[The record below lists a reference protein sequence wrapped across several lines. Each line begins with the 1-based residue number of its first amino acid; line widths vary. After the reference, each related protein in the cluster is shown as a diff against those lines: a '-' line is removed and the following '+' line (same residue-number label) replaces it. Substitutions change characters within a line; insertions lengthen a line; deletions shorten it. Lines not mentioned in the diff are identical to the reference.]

1 MTAICTAIDR
11 GFTIFY
17 KRDISLFAAKLKGLF
32 YNNQTNNHA
41 MQSFRTELE
50 NPVVEKDIIDLEK
63 KIRAFREGKI
73 HDEKF
78 RSLRLAR
85 GIYGQRQPGVQMVRI
100 KLPFGKV
107 TFKQLLRIA
116 DISDKYASSNL
127 HLTTRQDI
135 QIHYVS
141 LDRTPQL
148 WAELEQDDITLRE
161 ACGNTVR
168 NVTASPAAGIDPSE
182 PFDVSPYA
190 HATFEYFLRNPV
202 CQEMGRK
209 FKISFSSSDADT
221 AFSYIH
227 DIGVIP
233 KINAAGERGF
243 KVLLGGGLGAQPLL
257 ASLVE
262 DFLPEDELI
271 PYIEAVIRVF
281 DRHGERNNRNK
292 ARLKYLIQ
300 KIGLDEVLALT
311 KLERKALKF
320 QKYKINRD
328 AIAEP
333 TLPAEKAF
341 ADVEI
346 TNPFRY
352 EQWLATNVFEQKQAG
367 FYGVYVK
374 VTVGDISS
382 DDTRKLVATLE
393 PLVADEIRVTQNQ
406 GLLLKYVR
414 KEALPVL
421 YNGLTELNLSAP
433 GFDSI
438 ADVTTCPGTDTCNL
452 GISNSMTLARVLED
466 LIYNEY
472 DELVYN
478 KDIKIKIS
486 GCMNSCGQHGLAHIG
501 FHGSSLKA
509 GAKVLPSVQV
519 MLGGG
524 TVGDGVGRAA
534 ERVIKVPAK
543 RATDVL
549 RKILDDYQAN
559 ATEEETFHA
568 YYDRNGKDYFYQ
580 LLKPLADLTTLTDD
594 EFVDWGHQ
602 ETYATAIGVG
612 ECAGVIIDLVATLL
626 YESDEKYGWA
636 AEAFADGRWADAIY
650 HAYNTLISSA
660 KALLLDKSISVS
672 TQTGVIKEF
681 DNNYVNTGEVS
692 LEGSFNDLVLQ
703 INKHEPSEEFAIAYL
718 RHAGDFL
725 NTVKAKREELVQQ

>member
-1 MTAICTAIDR
+1 
-11 GFTIFY
+11 
-17 KRDISLFAAKLKGLF
+17 
-32 YNNQTNNHA
+32 

-50 NPVVEKDIIDLEK
+50 NPIVEKDIIDLEK

-116 DISDKYASSNL
+116 EISDEYGSRNL

-141 LDRTPQL
+141 LERTPEL
-148 WAELEQDDITLRE
+148 WAKLEQDDITLRE

-168 NVTASPAAGIDPSE
+168 NVTASPASGIDPQE

-233 KINAAGERGF
+233 KLKANGERGF
-243 KVLLGGGLGAQPLL
+243 KVLLGGGLGAQPFL
-257 ASLVE
+257 ASIVE
-262 DFLPEDELI
+262 EFLPEDQLI

-281 DRHGERNNRNK
+281 DRYGERNNRNK

-300 KIGLDEVLALT
+300 KLGLEEVLRLAAI
-311 KLERKALKF
+311 ERT
-320 QKYKINRD
+320 
-328 AIAEP
+328 AIKVKSYTIDRNAVP
-333 TLPAEKAF
+333 QPAVPEETAF
-341 ADVEI
+341 AEVSI
-346 TNPFRY
+346 SNPFRY
-352 EQWLATNVFEQKQAG
+352 EQWLATNVFEQKQKG
-367 FYGVYVK
+367 FYGVYIK
-374 VTVGDISS
+374 VPVGDISS
-382 DDTRKLVATLE
+382 DTARELIKVLQ

-406 GLLLKYVR
+406 GLLLKFAR
-414 KEALPVL
+414 KEALPAL
-421 YNGLTELNLSAP
+421 YEGLAKMELAAP
-433 GFDSI
+433 GFDSV

-452 GISNSMTLARVLED
+452 GISNSMTMARVLED

-472 DELVYN
+472 EDFIYN
-478 KDIKIKIS
+478 RDIKIKIS

-509 GAKVLPSVQV
+509 GTKVLPSVQV

-524 TVGDGVGRAA
+524 TVGDGIGRAA
-534 ERVIKVPAK
+534 DRVIKVPSK

-549 RKILDDYQAN
+549 RTLLDDYKTLS
-559 ATEEETFHA
+559 TEGELYND
-568 YYDRNGKDYFYQ
+568 YYDRQGKDYFYR
-580 LLKPLADLTTLTDD
+580 LLKPLADLTNLTDD

-602 ETYATAIGVG
+602 ETFVTAIGVG

-626 YESDEKYGWA
+626 YESEEKLGWA
-636 AEAFADGRWADAIY
+636 NQSFQAGAWSDAIY
-650 HAYNTLISSA
+650 HAYNTLLSSA
-660 KALLLDKSISVS
+660 KALLLDKSINTS
-672 TQTGVIKEF
+672 TQAAVIREF
-681 DNNYVNTGEVS
+681 DANYVEKGEFDI
-692 LEGSFNDLVLQ
+692 EGSFNDLVLQ
-703 INKHEPSEEFAIAYL
+703 INQHEPSEEFATAYL
-718 RHAGDFL
+718 AQATAFL
-725 NTVKAKREELVQQ
+725 EKSKAKREALVQ

>member
-1 MTAICTAIDR
+1 
-11 GFTIFY
+11 
-17 KRDISLFAAKLKGLF
+17 
-32 YNNQTNNHA
+32 

-50 NPVVEKDIIDLEK
+50 NPIVEKDIIDLEK

-116 DISDKYASSNL
+116 DISDEYASRNL

-148 WAELEQDDITLRE
+148 WAELAQDDITLRE

-168 NVTASPAAGIDPSE
+168 NVTASPTSGIDPAE

-190 HATFEYFLRNPV
+190 QATFEYFLRNPV

-233 KINAAGERGF
+233 KINDKNERGF
-243 KVLLGGGLGAQPLL
+243 KVMLGGGLGAQPLL
-257 ASLVE
+257 ASIVE
-262 DFLPEDELI
+262 EFLPEDQLI
-271 PYIEAVIRVF
+271 PYIEAIIRVF
-281 DRHGERNNRNK
+281 DRYGERNNRNK

-300 KIGLDEVLALT
+300 KIGLEEVLRLAE
-311 KLERKALKF
+311 LEKKALKV
-320 QKYKINRD
+320 KTYPINRNSV
-328 AIAEP
+328 AEP
-333 TLPAEKAF
+333 AIPEQIAIPEVT
-341 ADVEI
+341 I
-346 TNPFRY
+346 NNPLRY
-352 EQWLATNVFEQKQAG
+352 EQWLITNVFEQKQTG

-374 VTVGDISS
+374 VPVGDIP
-382 DDTRKLVATLE
+382 TATARKLVDAIR
-393 PLVADEIRVTQNQ
+393 PYVADEIRITQNQ

-414 KEALPVL
+414 KEALPAL
-421 YNGLTELNLSAP
+421 YNALTELDLSTP
-433 GFDSI
+433 GFDSP

-452 GISNSMTLARVLED
+452 GISNSMTLSKVLED
-466 LIYNEY
+466 VIYNEY
-472 DELVYN
+472 EDFIYN
-478 KDIKIKIS
+478 REIKIKIS

-519 MLGGG
+519 LLGGG
-524 TVGDGVGRAA
+524 TVGNGVGRAA
-534 ERVIKVPAK
+534 EKVIKVPAK
-543 RATDVL
+543 RATHVL
-549 RKILDDYQAN
+549 RAVLDNYKTNSTADELFN
-559 ATEEETFHA
+559 A
-568 YYDRNGKDYFYQ
+568 YYDRQGKDYFYQ
-580 LLKPLADLTTLTDD
+580 LLKPLADLSTLTDD

-602 ETYATAIGVG
+602 ETFATAIGVG
-612 ECAGVIIDLVATLL
+612 ECAGVVIDLVATLL
-626 YESDEKYGWA
+626 YEADEKFGWA
-636 AEAFADGRWADAIY
+636 NEAYTEERWSDAIY
-650 HAYNTLISSA
+650 HAYNTFISSA
-660 KALLLDKSISVS
+660 KALLLDKNVNSS
-672 TQTGVIKEF
+672 TQSGIIREF
-681 DNNYVNTGEVS
+681 DNHYINTGEIK
-692 LEGSFNDLVLQ
+692 LDGSFNDLVLE
-703 INKHEPSEEFAIAYL
+703 INKHEPSEAFAKAYIKQ
-718 RHAGDFL
+718 AADFL
-725 NTVKAKREELVQQ
+725 AAVKVKREELVQS